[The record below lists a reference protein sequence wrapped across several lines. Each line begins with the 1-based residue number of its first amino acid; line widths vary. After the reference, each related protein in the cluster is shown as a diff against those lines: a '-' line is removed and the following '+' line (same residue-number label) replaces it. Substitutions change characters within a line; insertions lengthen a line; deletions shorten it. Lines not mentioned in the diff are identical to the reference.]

1 MRIVNDDIVPSH
13 SDILRD
19 LALLEIPEKD
29 GYGREI
35 KPTKSARG
43 QPHWA
48 DVYRFRQDQQLRST
62 LRTSHA
68 KYD

>member
-1 MRIVNDDIVPSH
+1 MSGVPTYQ
-13 SDILRD
+13 DILD
-19 LALLEIPEKD
+19 SLALLEIPEKD

-35 KPTKSARG
+35 KPNKSAPG

-48 DVYRFRQDQQLRST
+48 DVYKFRQDQQLRST

>member
-1 MRIVNDDIVPSH
+1 MRIVHNDIVPSH

-35 KPTKSARG
+35 KPNKSARG

-48 DVYRFRQDQQLRST
+48 DVYKFRQDQQLRST

>member
-1 MRIVNDDIVPSH
+1 MSGVPTYQ
-13 SDILRD
+13 DILD
-19 LALLEIPEKD
+19 SLTLLEIPEKD
-29 GYGREI
+29 PWGREI
-35 KPTKSARG
+35 KLNKSARG

-48 DVYRFRQDQQLRST
+48 DVYKYRQDQQLRST

>member
-1 MRIVNDDIVPSH
+1 MSGVPTYQ
-13 SDILRD
+13 DILD
-19 LALLEIPEKD
+19 SLALLEIPEKD

-43 QPHWA
+43 QPLWA
-48 DVYRFRQDQQLRST
+48 DVYKFRQDQQLRST

>member
-1 MRIVNDDIVPSH
+1 MSGVPTYQ
-13 SDILRD
+13 DILD
-19 LALLEIPEKD
+19 SLALLEIPEKD
-29 GYGREI
+29 PWGREI
-35 KPTKSARG
+35 KPNKSARG